1 MDGRPNS
8 APGISPEAEKYIKRQ
23 VRQEKI
29 ADKAIGNMNRQL
41 KDLIAQAQQALGTKY
56 EVDGGGGDL
65 DMDEGFVDEEW

>member
-1 MDGRPNS
+1 M
-8 APGISPEAEKYIKRQ
+8 
-23 VRQEKI
+23 

-56 EVDGGGGDL
+56 EVDGGGGGDV